1 MKSEYDFSKAKKGK
15 AAKDIKDLKVVKTIR
30 IDADVLSW
38 LEAESVKQGM
48 GYQTYLNWFLRKS
61 MEANESFEERLKKL
75 EQAVFKK
82 KS

>member
-15 AAKDIKDLKVVKTIR
+15 TVKNIKDLKVIKTIR
-30 IDADVLSW
+30 LDADVLSW
-38 LEAESVKQGM
+38 LEAESEKQGM

-61 MEANESFEERLKKL
+61 MEAGESFEERLKKL

-82 KS
+82 KT